1 MILIRNN
8 KQLKMSKEKNMKTL
22 TRKIKETFK
31 NSEEEG
37 KDSGYIY
44 LDAEELTALVNMR
57 RVQHFNISTPIDR
70 YIEEQGSRY
79 YEGFGSLNISRKQA
93 KEGIKNFVEYS
104 EVKGSKTFAKVY
116 ISKWHNDRYYI
127 SI

>member
-1 MILIRNN
+1 
-8 KQLKMSKEKNMKTL
+8 MKTL
-22 TRKIKETFK
+22 TRKIKEAFK
-31 NSEEEG
+31 NSEAED

-70 YIEEQGSRY
+70 FTEEQGSQY
-79 YEGFGSLNISRKQA
+79 YQGFGSISISRTQA
-93 KEGIKNFVEYS
+93 KEGIKNFVEYN

-116 ISKWHNDRYYI
+116 ISKWHNGRYYI